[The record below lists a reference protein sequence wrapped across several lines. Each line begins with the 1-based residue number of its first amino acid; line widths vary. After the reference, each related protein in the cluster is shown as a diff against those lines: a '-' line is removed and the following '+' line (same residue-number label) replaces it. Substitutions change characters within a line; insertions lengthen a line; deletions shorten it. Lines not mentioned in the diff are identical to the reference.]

1 MPFREIGRVEQRVG
15 LFCDYDTGVWTVSEG
30 SDASLP
36 TATGTVHDFIS
47 WGTKRADW
55 RNPVVLSG
63 EGADANVTALAK
75 DTLDA
80 INVI

>member
-1 MPFREIGRVEQRVG
+1 M
-15 LFCDYDTGVWTVSEG
+15 WTVSEG

-55 RNPVVLSG
+55 RNHVVLSG